1 MRFNS
6 TLLAGSLSLSLIGCA
21 GTMGEEDGGK
31 GPTLLALTRTEVSVG
46 QAVEIIGQDY
56 LDGDAGHTEVVLE
69 GEYHTD
75 GGQVY
80 AVEERV
86 RPHWGSATRLIWA
99 NVGPWR
105 VPFSPTGDELGTF
118 HGTMTGINVEPDG
131 TESRSDPMPIDLRIA
146 PSVIVR
152 DLQPIGG
159 ECEEP
164 AKRLIGGF
172 PYRISVEAIGI
183 EPVSFTYELLNEPGT
198 DGRPRVFRQ
207 PVTSNKATF
216 GENGELFTMPVPD
229 GDVFYFNELLITAR
243 DAEGNQAAAI
253 FAFGVHRPV
262 EYIDWGKPQIAE
274 IEQPQPAGGCIA
286 GGINGQEVSYEET
299 ETDSRSRQVS
309 YNWNEDWREEHSGQ
323 YSTSHE
329 ERNGINT
336 SYTETEET
344 GWSTEWSRSD
354 SFSAGGSVSI
364 NPLGF
369 LGGSASAEWG
379 STQTVGG
386 NEHWSRSTG
395 YTVGRDYSEADTESW
410 AYTNSESY
418 GVSKGGGEFW
428 EVSSS
433 NSVTSRVSASIIPSM
448 YGVWYRQA
456 TRIIR
461 PGTVVAYNLCGQ
473 PMVAA
478 EANFEDYVWAVSLSQ
493 DSECPPLPESSLP
506 KAECVIAPCGSG
518 Q

>member
-31 GPTLLALTRTEVSVG
+31 GPTLLALTKTEVAVG
-46 QAVEIIGQDY
+46 EAVEIIGQDY

-75 GGQVY
+75 AGDVY

-86 RPHWGSATRLIWA
+86 RPHWGSAARLIWA
-99 NVGPWR
+99 NVGPFR

-118 HGTMTGINVEPDG
+118 HGTMTGINIEKDG
-131 TESRSDPMPIDLRIA
+131 TESMSDPLPIDLRIG

-159 ECEEP
+159 QCDEP

-172 PYRISVEAIGI
+172 PYKITVEAIGI
-183 EPVSFTYELLNEPGT
+183 DPVSFTYEFLGEPGT

-207 PVTSNKATF
+207 VATGPTATF
-216 GENGELFTMPVPD
+216 GENGEMFTMPVPT
-229 GDVFYFNELLITAR
+229 GEVFYFNELLITAR
-243 DAEGNQAAAI
+243 DAEGKQAAAV

-274 IEQPQPAGGCIA
+274 IEQPQPAGGCQA
-286 GGINGQEVSYEET
+286 GGINGANVRYEET

-309 YNWNEDWREEHSGQ
+309 YNWNEDWRQEHSGQ

-329 ERNGINT
+329 ERNGIST
-336 SYTETEET
+336 SYTENDET

-379 STQTVGG
+379 STNSYGG
-386 NEHWSRSTG
+386 SRHGSHSTG
-395 YTVGRDYSEADTESW
+395 YTVGRDYSAADTESW

-433 NSVTSRVSASIIPSM
+433 NSVTSAVSGDIIPSM

-456 TRIIR
+456 TRIVR
-461 PGTVVAYNLCGQ
+461 PGTVVAYNMCGQ

-478 EANFEDYVWAVSLSQ
+478 EALFEDYVWAVSLAQ

-506 KAECVIAPCGSG
+506 EAQCVIAPCAG